1 MARDFT
7 IDDYFNYRNIS
18 GVDFSQDSSV
28 ISYEISDKY
37 KEYNGEVKKQIGLY
51 SLINGKQ
58 KVFSHPQW
66 SDFLPRFSPSGKKLA
81 YLSRKEGEE
90 YRLIIK
96 DLERETGEE
105 VVIEG
110 TKPAITKGGPGQ
122 GDAQDLRWE
131 GEKSIILLT
140 KDKDPLEDE
149 SRDKKDAYFFEENP
163 KFSSLWRYQ
172 LGSGFQRLTKGIQ
185 VWEFVVNAGVI
196 AAITSSSPYEW
207 SWYEA
212 GVSLID
218 LENLQ
223 VRKIHSPSK
232 RQVAKPRLS
241 PNNEHLIFLE
251 SLWSDRGVVSGDIML
266 IDVKSGRV
274 ENLTETVEESFS
286 EMQWRSNEEF
296 YALSNREGTFSL
308 YLVNGKNRKSIWSE
322 YGIVHAPWS
331 PSFSISGKKAALS
344 FESSTQRNE
353 LMVIDI
359 DSGKEEIVT
368 DINHQL
374 AEVGCYDS
382 EMVRWKSS
390 DGTEVSGIFRS
401 AGRNT
406 PLMVLVHG
414 GPTSFSWNSF
424 TGVSMIGIEPLFLSQ
439 GYSVFLPNFRGS
451 IGKGRKFAEE
461 NRGDMGGADL
471 QDILSGIEFLVE
483 NRGIDRNNVFI
494 SGGSYGGFMSAWAIT
509 QTDLFK
515 GAIPFAGISD
525 WISFHG
531 VSDVPLWIKIHY
543 DEDPYKFKKFLEFSP
558 LWHADN
564 VSSSVLLVHGA
575 EDSIVPVGQF
585 YQYFRALKDKGK
597 DVKFLLFPREAHG
610 LLEKDHL
617 VQYYEEI
624 FKWLAEKKKSPT
636 K

>member
-1 MARDFT
+1 MVRDFT

-18 GVDFSQDSSV
+18 GVDFSQDGSK
-28 ISYEISDKY
+28 ISYVILDRY
-37 KEYNGEVKKQIGLY
+37 KEYKGEVKTQIGLY
-51 SLINGKQ
+51 SLINGEQ
-58 KVFSHPQW
+58 KVFSQPHW

-90 YRLIIK
+90 YRLVIK
-96 DLERETGEE
+96 DLERESGEE
-105 VVIEG
+105 VVIKG
-110 TKPAITKGGPGQ
+110 TSPTVTKGGPGQ

-131 GEKSIILLT
+131 GETSIILLI
-140 KDKDPLEDE
+140 KDIDPQEE
-149 SRDKKDAYFFEENP
+149 AKKDKKDAYFFEENP

-172 LGSGFQRLTKGIQ
+172 LGSGFQRLTEGIQ
-185 VWEFVVNAGVI
+185 VWEFVVNDGII
-196 AAITSSSPYEW
+196 AAVTSSSPYEW

-212 GVSLID
+212 GISIID
-218 LENLQ
+218 LENHQ
-223 VRKIHSPSK
+223 VRKIYSPSK

-251 SLWSDRGVVSGDIML
+251 SLWSDRGVVSGDIMK
-266 IDVKSGRV
+266 IDIKNGKV
-274 ENLTETVEESFS
+274 ENLTDSVEESFS
-286 EMQWRSNEEF
+286 EMQWKSNEEF
-296 YALSNREGTFSL
+296 YTLSNNEGTFNL
-308 YLVNGKNRKSIWSE
+308 YLVNGENRKPLWSK

-331 PSFSISGKKAALS
+331 SSFSVSGRKAALS
-344 FESSTQRNE
+344 YESSKQRNE
-353 LMVIDI
+353 LIVIDLN
-359 DSGKEEIVT
+359 SGKEEVAT
-368 DINHQL
+368 DINSRL
-374 AEVGCYDS
+374 AEVRSYDS
-382 EMVRWKSS
+382 EMVRWKSP

-401 AGRNT
+401 AGKDT
-406 PLMVLVHG
+406 PLMVLIHG
-414 GPTSFSWNSF
+414 GPTSFSWDSF
-424 TGVSMIGIEPLFLSQ
+424 TGVSMIGIESLFLSK

-451 IGKGRKFAEE
+451 IGKGRKFAEK

-471 QDILSGIEFLVE
+471 QDILSGIEFLSE
-483 NRGIDRNNVFI
+483 NRSVDRNNVFI

-509 QTDLFK
+509 QTDVFR

-558 LWHADN
+558 LWHTDN
-564 VSSSVLLVHGA
+564 VTSSVLLVHGA

-585 YQYFRALKDKGK
+585 YQFFRALKDKGK

-617 VQYYEEI
+617 IQYYEEI
-624 FKWLAEKKKSPT
+624 FKWLDEKKQH
-636 K
+636 